1 MMKKIQQIMLS
12 ITLLSYVM
20 SQAIAQ
26 EKVDTITLKK
36 GEVFDILLLSRYPN
50 TETDVKSYFETAS
63 PVARRM
69 SYQPLPGWYNI
80 TKYTQGNHGPEKLI
94 LAKWDNMATREA
106 FLDHI
111 LNEVEDFHERRRKIW
126 SYFGLRYYEM
136 EEDISF
142 EIHRDQFQV
151 ATAFWLEAGELS
163 SDFYE
168 KWLAEISSSGGQILI
183 ELSEGKSPFGYQ
195 YDPEYF
201 VISSWE
207 NKNAFDAFQV
217 KMKQLELDIIQHIN
231 EFILE

>member
-1 MMKKIQQIMLS
+1 MLS
-12 ITLLSYVM
+12 ITLIGCVM

-36 GEVFDILLLSRYPN
+36 GEIFDILLLSRYPN
-50 TETDVKSYFETAS
+50 TEADVKSYFETAS

-80 TKYTQGNHGPEKLI
+80 TQYTQGNHGPEKLI
-94 LAKWDNMATREA
+94 LAKWNNMNTREA
-106 FLDHI
+106 FLDQI

-126 SYFGLRYYEM
+126 SYFGLRYFEI
-136 EEDISF
+136 EENLTF

-151 ATAFWLEAGELS
+151 ATAFWLEADEQT
-163 SDFYE
+163 SDYYE
-168 KWLAEISSSGGQILI
+168 EWLVEISRSGGQILI
-183 ELSEGKSPFGYQ
+183 ELSDGKSPFGYQ

-207 NKNAFDAFQV
+207 NKSAFDAFQD
-217 KMKQLELDIIQHIN
+217 KMKQLELDNIRHIN